1 MRVATISAEEDS
13 EKLSN
18 CEIRGHGE
26 GFISIVIFIQAISD
40 ILVVWRNTDTF
51 LRYLTQTLGRI
62 LQSHTHTNTEK

>member
-26 GFISIVIFIQAISD
+26 GFISIVIFIQAIQTSLSCGETLIRFYD
-40 ILVVWRNTDTF
+40 ILLKLWVEYFKV
-51 LRYLTQTLGRI
+51 
-62 LQSHTHTNTEK
+62 THTNTEK